1 MSDFNHFIKSCKQRS
16 VFTHNGTAPDGRYT
30 DFFLI
35 SLLVDIGAVID
46 CVTAVAMFK
55 CCIKKL
61 YQCTAWCV
69 DFFIMMSLDEFKIEI
84 IELFQCTLQQVVQN
98 MYTIL
103 IFALKKTG
111 ALSLLDFNV
120 STIVSF
126 SPVVAMTTGVLKSF
140 SINGSSSS
148 GLEKSIAASA
158 PASSIFSYSG

>member
-69 DFFIMMSLDEFKIEI
+69 YFFIMMSVDEFKIEI

-98 MYTIL
+98 MYTITH
-103 IFALKKTG
+103 IRTEENRSAFASRFQRVDDCVFFTCCGNDERCFKVF
-111 ALSLLDFNV
+111 FNQRQQ
-120 STIVSF
+120 
-126 SPVVAMTTGVLKSF
+126 PVRSAKMKN
-140 SINGSSSS
+140 SIR
-148 GLEKSIAASA
+148 AR
-158 PASSIFSYSG
+158 